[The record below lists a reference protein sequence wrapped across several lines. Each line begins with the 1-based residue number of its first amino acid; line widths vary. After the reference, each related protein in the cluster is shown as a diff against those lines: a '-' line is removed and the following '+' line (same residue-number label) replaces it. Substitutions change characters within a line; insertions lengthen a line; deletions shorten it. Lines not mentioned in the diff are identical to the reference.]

1 MCECLSN
8 DSPFVCIFVYASS
21 EDIDVDECDAR
32 RDECVT
38 VMSDIERQFSGL
50 KEQLYREKLEQIELK
65 LGQVRGGKS
74 SEYVGPLQ
82 KLEENMQIR
91 RQVAGVLKGF
101 RTTGESQD

>member
-1 MCECLSN
+1 MC
-8 DSPFVCIFVYASS
+8 ASS

-101 RTTGESQD
+101 RTTGESQDEIYGALSYP